1 MPPVLSLIVPV
12 YNEVNNIRPFYER
25 ICAVMAPLAISWE
38 IIVINDGSR
47 DQTLS
52 ELLLLQSADPRLSV
66 LDFSRNFGKEAA
78 LTAGLDWALGEAVI
92 PIDVD
97 LQDPP
102 ELIVPM
108 LEQWR
113 SGFDVVLAV
122 RSKREFDT
130 WTKRLTA
137 KGFYGLLQYVSDVPI
152 PQNAGDFR
160 LMSRAVVE
168 ALKNLPERRRFMKGL
183 FAWVGFRT
191 TTITYERP
199 ERLTGKSKFNYW
211 RLWNFALEGIT
222 SFSTAPLRVSTYL
235 GFIVSILALIDAL
248 KIIFDT
254 LLFGNPVRGYPSLMV
269 AILFLA
275 GIQLMALGVIGEYLG
290 RLYEES
296 KQRPI
301 YIIRSVHQSPNQNS
315 PALDPPST

>member
-1 MPPVLSLIVPV
+1 MPPVLSIIVPV
-12 YNEVNNIRPFYER
+12 YNEVNTIHPFYER
-25 ICAVMAPLAISWE
+25 LCAVMSPLSISWE
-38 IIVINDGSR
+38 LICINDGSR

-52 ELLLLQSADPRLSV
+52 ELLSLQQKDNRLSI

-78 LTAGLDWALGEAVI
+78 LTAGLDWAQGEAVI

-102 ELIVPM
+102 ELIPKM

-122 RSKREFDT
+122 RSKREFDS
-130 WTKRLTA
+130 WLKRLTA
-137 KGFYGLLQYVSDVPI
+137 CGFYGLLQHVSDVPI
-152 PQNAGDFR
+152 PKNAGDFR

-211 RLWNFALEGIT
+211 RLWNFAIEGIT
-222 SFSTAPLRVSTYL
+222 SFSTAPLRISTYL
-235 GFIVSILALIDAL
+235 GFIVSILALINAI

-301 YIIRSVHQSPNQNS
+301 YIIRSVHQSPIQNN
-315 PALDPPST
+315 PVLVPPST

>member
-1 MPPVLSLIVPV
+1 MPPVLSIIVPI
-12 YNEVNNIRPFYER
+12 YNEASNIRPFYER
-25 ICAVMAPLAISWE
+25 LCAVMSPLAISWE
-38 IIVINDGSR
+38 MICINDGSR

-52 ELLLLQSADPRLSV
+52 ELLLLQQTDPRLSV

-78 LTAGLDWALGEAVI
+78 LTAGLDWAQGEVVI

-102 ELIVPM
+102 ELIEQM

-113 SGFDVVLAV
+113 AGFDVVLAV
-122 RSKREFDT
+122 RSVRKSDT
-130 WTKRLTA
+130 WSKRLTA

-152 PQNAGDFR
+152 PKNAGDFR

-168 ALKNLPERRRFMKGL
+168 ALKTLPERRRFMKGL

-199 ERLTGKSKFNYW
+199 ERLNGISKFNYW

-222 SFSTAPLRVSTYL
+222 SFSTTPLRISTYL
-235 GFIVSILALIDAL
+235 GFIVSVLAVIDAL
-248 KIIFDT
+248 KIVFST

-301 YIIRSVHQSPNQNS
+301 YIIRSVHQSANQNNQV
-315 PALDPPST
+315 LDPPST

>member
-1 MPPVLSLIVPV
+1 MPPVLSIIVPI
-12 YNEVNNIRPFYER
+12 YNEASNIRPFYER
-25 ICAVMAPLAISWE
+25 LCAAMSPLAISWE
-38 IIVINDGSR
+38 MICINDGSR

-52 ELLLLQSADPRLSV
+52 ELLLLQQTDPRLSV

-78 LTAGLDWALGEAVI
+78 LTAGLDWAQGEVVI

-102 ELIVPM
+102 ELIEQM

-113 SGFDVVLAV
+113 AGFDVVLAV
-122 RSKREFDT
+122 RSKRKSDS
-130 WTKRLTA
+130 WSKRLTA

-152 PQNAGDFR
+152 PKNAGDFR

-168 ALKNLPERRRFMKGL
+168 ALKTLPERRRFMKGL

-199 ERLTGKSKFNYW
+199 ERLNGISKFNYW

-222 SFSTAPLRVSTYL
+222 SFSTTPLRISTYL
-235 GFIVSILALIDAL
+235 GFIVSVLAVIDAL
-248 KIIFDT
+248 KIVFST

-301 YIIRSVHQSPNQNS
+301 YIIRSVHQSANQNNQA
-315 PALDPPST
+315 PDPPST